1 MRQSFFV
8 CLAGIVSSLHA
19 APYNLEPAWTKLQF
33 PDCPVVYTHTGGDK
47 PVQVIALQR
56 GLIQVLPDDRNSH
69 ESPVFLDFREQLR
82 DEIHFEAGIHGLAF
96 HPDFRK
102 NRRVF
107 LSYSQSEPRRN
118 VLSEF
123 TVQKAPLKVD
133 PGTERI
139 IMEVPHQLADHFSG
153 SLAFGPDGCLYWSIG
168 DGGLRDDPHGSA
180 QHPFLLQGKLL
191 RLDVDHRSGR
201 RAYSIPEDNP
211 FVGQQEWR
219 GEIYALGFRNI
230 WGLCFDSQSGSLWA
244 VDVGQDLYEEI
255 NVIRSGGNYGW
266 SERDG
271 NERLLAKQSRPEIP
285 GNYLAPIH
293 AYSRAQAEGICI
305 VGGAVYHGH
314 THSDLNGCYIYGD
327 WGYGKVW
334 ALRPNEALSAVEE
347 ITLLVQR
354 EDEGTERF
362 NPTGIF
368 LDTEGE
374 PLILSHT
381 GRLHKLKKK

>member
-1 MRQSFFV
+1 
-8 CLAGIVSSLHA
+8 
-19 APYNLEPAWTKLQF
+19 
-33 PDCPVVYTHTGGDK
+33 
-47 PVQVIALQR
+47 
-56 GLIQVLPDDRNSH
+56 
-69 ESPVFLDFREQLR
+69 
-82 DEIHFEAGIHGLAF
+82 
-96 HPDFRK
+96 
-102 NRRVF
+102 
-107 LSYSQSEPRRN
+107 
-118 VLSEF
+118 
-123 TVQKAPLKVD
+123 
-133 PGTERI
+133 
-139 IMEVPHQLADHFSG
+139 
-153 SLAFGPDGCLYWSIG
+153 
-168 DGGLRDDPHGSA
+168 
-180 QHPFLLQGKLL
+180 
-191 RLDVDHRSGR
+191 LDVDHRSGR

-314 THSDLNGCYIYGD
+314 THSDLNGCYIYGE

-334 ALRPNEALSAVEE
+334 ALRPNEAHSAVEE